1 MNGQMK
7 DSGERQQFT
16 TGAVRDTAAGK
27 PRPDLISPHAN
38 LREGAWLALGAQKYA
53 VDNWAKGIPIR
64 RCFASMMR
72 HAEAYKLGLRDED
85 HMAAIRCNAG
95 FIIHYEEEIKAD
107 RLPADLDD
115 MPHYVGRLP
124 RTVENRIQAKLD
136 ETFPTLNCPGC
147 GVSPGEQ
154 HVGDCF
160 VMAKA
165 LNTARDFV
173 GVDLAFGPDQT
184 VVSVLESGDPWRA
197 REVLQQR
204 VDRGELLSDRENALL
219 QKTSHT
225 VPAQAPFTVYL
236 CGPIT
241 GQEVD
246 YLWRQAATAVFQ
258 QNGIKV
264 LDPLRG
270 KHRDQISDLGLS
282 YKGQLAAPEIA
293 DRDQMDVQEADVI
306 LAHFPYDPPRQSI
319 GSLMEMGAAAIGY
332 GKPVVLCT
340 EVKVFNEHLFCRN
353 FCTLEPDFEQA
364 LNRIVAMAT
373 AKRR

>member
-1 MNGQMK
+1 MDRQMK
-7 DSGERQQFT
+7 DSGERQKFN
-16 TGAVRDTAAGK
+16 TGAVRDTATGK

-38 LREGAWLALGAQKYA
+38 LREGAWLRLGAEKYKER
-53 VDNWAKGIPIR
+53 NWEAGMGIS
-64 RCFASMMR
+64 RCIASLAR
-72 HAEAYKLGLRDED
+72 HLESYKLGLRDED

-95 FIIHYEEEIKAD
+95 FILHYEEEIKAG
-107 RLPADLDD
+107 RLDAGLDD
-115 MPHYVGRLP
+115 MPHYADKAKVSDLSGSIPLTAIQDIPAGSYVRLAPAWETGTCAGFVRDVEATAGLRGRVTMPLVP
-124 RTVENRIQAKLD
+124 
-136 ETFPTLNCPGC
+136 P
-147 GVSPGEQ
+147 
-154 HVGDCF
+154 
-160 VMAKA
+160 
-165 LNTARDFV
+165 
-173 GVDLAFGPDQT
+173 
-184 VVSVLESGDPWRA
+184 ESI
-197 REVLQQR
+197 
-204 VDRGELLSDRENALL
+204 
-219 QKTSHT
+219 
-225 VPAQAPFTVYL
+225 QAPFIVYL

-241 GQEVD
+241 GQDVD

-270 KHRDQISDLGLS
+270 KHRDQIGGLGLS

-293 DRDQMDVQEADVI
+293 DRDQIDVQEADVI

-353 FCTLEPDFEQA
+353 FTTLEPNFEQA
-364 LNRIVAMAT
+364 LNRIVAMAV